1 MRNARNIREAYEVFE
16 QKSAD
21 AVISICELEHSIQIC
36 NKLGENGSMCNFID
50 SNKVGARQLSDTYY
64 RLNGAIYIQ
73 KTELLMNKQNFYN
86 ENSYAYIMDQRHSV
100 DIDNELDFLF
110 VEALM
115 TSKKD

>member
-36 NKLGENGSMCNFID
+36 NKLGENGSMYNFID

-64 RLNGAIYIQ
+64 QLNGAIYIQ
-73 KTELLMNKQNFYN
+73 KTELLMNKQNFITKTRMPILWIRDILLILTMN
-86 ENSYAYIMDQRHSV
+86 LISYLSRR
-100 DIDNELDFLF
+100 
-110 VEALM
+110 
-115 TSKKD
+115 